1 MRAARGQRGFS
12 LTEIVVVCM
21 ILAILAAFAVPR
33 LAAIESDK
41 RAESRTELA
50 RMIRSAAAMSHAL
63 WLAQNRPVNVVMDD
77 GRFIAMVNGYPSAA
91 AIDDALEDFS
101 DYSYTE
107 AGESGTFTRIK
118 GPACSVTYHQA
129 PENGVPTISMTDGMC

>member
-41 RAESRTELA
+41 RAEAREELGRT
-50 RMIRSAAAMSHAL
+50 IRSAAALSHAL
-63 WLAQNRPVNVVMDD
+63 WLAQSRPVNVVMEN

-91 AIDDALEDFS
+91 AIDDALDDFTGYT
-101 DYSYTE
+101 YSE
-107 AGESGTFTRIK
+107 AGEIGTFTRAA
-118 GPACSVTYHQA
+118 GPACTVTYLEA
-129 PENGVPTISMTDGMC
+129 PDNGVPTISVTGGLC

>member
-63 WLAQNRPVNVVMDD
+63 WLAQSRPVNVVMDD

>member
-1 MRAARGQRGFS
+1 MRPVRVQRGFS

-33 LAAIESDK
+33 LAEIESEK
-41 RAESRTELA
+41 RAEARAELGRT
-50 RMIRSAAAMSHAL
+50 IRSAAATSHAL
-63 WLAQNRPVNVVMDD
+63 WLAQSRPVNVVMDN

-101 DYSYTE
+101 GYSYTE
-107 AGESGTFTRIK
+107 AGESGTFTRTK
-118 GPACSVTYHQA
+118 GPACAVTYHQA
-129 PENGVPTISMTDGMC
+129 PENGVPTISLTDGLC